1 MRNREFYEEE
11 LQSLESIDTS
21 PEAIK
26 KIEEDLK
33 QLEDKEKQ
41 EGKLDRADKSRLKE
55 LRILRGRMERKEE
68 LEVLLQ
74 MNGIEDFTQEA
85 ELPSAQDEALEMVN
99 AMIESNAGRAA
110 NEAKGA
116 TTIEEGKTLTG
127 KMEQIESVKGYYMT
141 EVPTRLTSKNRV
153 QMRKEQMSKNSVLGA
168 SMQLV
173 TLQKLATRTDLS
185 EAQLQMIDKLI
196 TYFNKVLDTHAEQDR
211 KFAESIKKAEELEQD
226 AGTEQESK
234 AKEGETRTDQEG
246 VTELEEEEHDHTPA
260 NEEKKEEQ
268 EETQEEEIDYDN
280 LTAEQKR
287 DFQLKGLQANLDKV
301 IAQLQSLAQERD
313 KYDKLVNESKD
324 PQQKNQAQLMASKI
338 RMQMTPLQNQ
348 ARDLVQQINNLHG
361 RVEPT
366 QEEQVQESQEE
377 AKKKKEKR
385 ENATEHEENSETPVR
400 VAKPNP
406 TRVVRVYD
414 PEEYEEE
421 TNKKKNKDDDKND
434 KDNMITTMFKAIVKL
449 IKALSGRRDDI
460 EALPSGRGPILTT
473 VPKGS
478 TTEKKAEEMAEELSA
493 TKEQPQQVEE
503 MAEKIEEQPELAGD
517 ASSKKDSEEIG
528 EKQGK
533 ADREPTVEEKLDVAR
548 RSIAKILYRGEY
560 DNKDWEKDYEKIL
573 EENADFKV
581 EDENE
586 HDIGYQLDDSEIDR
600 VQEIRQQIKELEKTP
615 EGQIAAARRSIAKVL
630 YRGDYGNKNWGKEY
644 SDKLKQNPD
653 FRIENE
659 NEHDMGYQ
667 LDDFEI
673 DRVQEIRQQIK
684 EIEKTQE
691 QGKEEKQ
698 TQEEQLP
705 FGALPKEEQERIN
718 EATPKIAQE
727 VAESQGQEQRTDQQ
741 KGVEK

>member
-211 KFAESIKKAEELEQD
+211 KFAESIKKAEEIEQ
-226 AGTEQESK
+226 
-234 AKEGETRTDQEG
+234 
-246 VTELEEEEHDHTPA
+246 
-260 NEEKKEEQ
+260 
-268 EETQEEEIDYDN
+268 
-280 LTAEQKR
+280 
-287 DFQLKGLQANLDKV
+287 
-301 IAQLQSLAQERD
+301 
-313 KYDKLVNESKD
+313 
-324 PQQKNQAQLMASKI
+324 
-338 RMQMTPLQNQ
+338 
-348 ARDLVQQINNLHG
+348 
-361 RVEPT
+361 
-366 QEEQVQESQEE
+366 QEEQAQEGQAQEEQAQEGQTQESQEQ
-377 AKKKKEKR
+377 AKKKQVNKGIE
-385 ENATEHEENSETPVR
+385 TEHEENSE
-400 VAKPNP
+400 NP
-406 TRVVRVYD
+406 TQATSVNSTRTIEAD
-414 PEEYEEE
+414 APEEYEEE
-421 TNKKKNKDDDKND
+421 QNDTKKKNDDDKD
-434 KDNMITTMFKAIVKL
+434 KENMVSAWFKALVKL
-449 IKALSGRRDDI
+449 VKALLGRNDNIQKLPEGVDPKLATVTKESGNA
-460 EALPSGRGPILTT
+460 E
-473 VPKGS
+473 
-478 TTEKKAEEMAEELSA
+478 KAEEVAEEL
-493 TKEQPQQVEE
+493 
-503 MAEKIEEQPELAGD
+503 G
-517 ASSKKDSEEIG
+517 KKHENT
-528 EKQGK
+528 
-533 ADREPTVEEKLDVAR
+533 DREPTVEEKLDAAR
-548 RSIAKILYRGEY
+548 RSIAKILFRG
-560 DNKDWEKDYEKIL
+560 DNGNNNWEKEYSEKL
-573 EENADFKV
+573 EQNPDFKI

-586 HDIGYQLDDSEIDR
+586 HDIGYQLDDFEIDR

-615 EGQIAAARRSIAKVL
+615 EGQLAAARRSIAKIL
-630 YRGDYGNKNWGKEY
+630 YRGDYGNKKWGKEY
-644 SDKLKQNPD
+644 SEKLKQNPY
-653 FRIENE
+653 FKIEDE
-659 NEHDMGYQ
+659 NEHDIGYQ

-673 DRVQEIRQQIK
+673 DRVQEIRQKIK
-684 EIEKTQE
+684 ELEKMQE
-691 QGKEEKQ
+691 QDNEERQ

-705 FGALPKEEQERIN
+705 FGALPKEEQERIG
-718 EATPKIAQE
+718 EATRKIAQE

-741 KGVEK
+741 KGEEK